1 MSDQAVGQL
10 LSSTGNM
17 NMVSCDPSNSSI
29 LERAIAEIR
38 TKAVELRDDFS
49 DEGRARTL
57 EWAAAK
63 LDLVLF
69 QEATQLVSL
78 DEAARISGYSSDH
91 IARMV
96 RDGKIPDRR
105 VPGTKGRILI
115 HRSDLPRKP
124 ATSHL
129 GSTDDTDS
137 PAAS

>member
-1 MSDQAVGQL
+1 
-10 LSSTGNM
+10 
-17 NMVSCDPSNSSI
+17 MVSYNASTSPI

-38 TKAVELRDDFS
+38 QKALELRDEFS
-49 DEGRARTL
+49 DDGRARTL

-63 LDLVLF
+63 LELVLF
-69 QEATQLVSL
+69 QEATELVSL

-96 RDGKIPDRR
+96 RDGRIPDGRA
-105 VPGTKGRILI
+105 PGTKGRILI
-115 HRSDLPRKP
+115 HRSDLPWKP